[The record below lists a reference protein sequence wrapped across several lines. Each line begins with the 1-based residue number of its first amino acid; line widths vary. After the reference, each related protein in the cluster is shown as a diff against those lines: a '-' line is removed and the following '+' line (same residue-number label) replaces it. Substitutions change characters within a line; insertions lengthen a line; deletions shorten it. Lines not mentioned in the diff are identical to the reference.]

1 MSHAHAAK
9 PPPAALSKPP
19 LPGRERIVLR
29 LLVLLALILMLLAP
43 LLPELADRP
52 RLGPYFAHPV
62 EPHLAKPGVRRD
74 PGGERPDEAAVPAGG
89 YPDAGGFLNVS
100 A

>member
-1 MSHAHAAK
+1 MQLRRVPEQHGGGARRHRAA
-9 PPPAALSKPP
+9 
-19 LPGRERIVLR
+19 
-29 LLVLLALILMLLAP
+29 
-43 LLPELADRP
+43 LPELADRP

-62 EPHLAKPGVRRD
+62 EPHLAKPGVLRD
-74 PGGERPDEAAVPAGG
+74 PDGERPDEAAVPAGG